1 MEWKGQVM
9 NDYTFEI
16 VFRKTIKADDMT
28 KALDILQEKY
38 MRNVNTSTL
47 HKVELVNKEA
57 S

>member
-1 MEWKGQVM
+1 MM

-38 MRNVNTSTL
+38 IRNVNTSTL

>member
-1 MEWKGQVM
+1 M

-28 KALDILQEKY
+28 IALDILQEKY

-47 HKVELVNKEA
+47 HKVELVNKEV

>member
-1 MEWKGQVM
+1 M

-16 VFRKTIKADDMT
+16 VFRKTIKANDMT
-28 KALDILQEKY
+28 KALDILQQKY
-38 MRNVNTSTL
+38 MQNVNTSTL